1 MLIMSEQWANR
12 VVKGGSSHAF
22 RLVIGRS
29 TLGGKLLVIAA
40 MLIIFALLAVIIVPI
55 VVIGVA
61 LVVCGIVAGRVRR
74 LFGGMRA
81 PNGVLDER
89 RNVRVIV
96 RE

>member
-1 MLIMSEQWANR
+1 MAEQWANR
-12 VVKGGSSHAF
+12 VVTGGSSRAF
-22 RLVIGRS
+22 RLVVGQS

-40 MLIIFALLAVIIVPI
+40 MLLIFALLAVIIIPV
-55 VVIGVA
+55 VVIGVV
-61 LVVCGIVAGRVRR
+61 LVVAGIAAARVRR
-74 LFGGMRA
+74 MFGGMRA

>member
-1 MLIMSEQWANR
+1 MSEQWANR
-12 VVKGGSSHAF
+12 VVTGGSSRAF
-22 RLVIGRS
+22 RLVVGQS

-40 MLIIFALLAVIIVPI
+40 MVIIFALLAMVIVP
-55 VVIGVA
+55 VVVVGAVLLIGWIGVA
-61 LVVCGIVAGRVRR
+61 RVRR
-74 LFGGMRA
+74 WLGGMRA